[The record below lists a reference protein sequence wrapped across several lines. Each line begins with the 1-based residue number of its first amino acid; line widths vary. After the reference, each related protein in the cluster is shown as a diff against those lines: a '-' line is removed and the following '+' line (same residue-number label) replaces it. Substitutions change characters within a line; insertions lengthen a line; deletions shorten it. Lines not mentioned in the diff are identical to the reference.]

1 MRPAKHRHW
10 VVWCICLI
18 LFVQAAVPWFDERTS
33 TQPPVKKVLIINSYN
48 TGLAWSDGELDG
60 VRSVLPVDT
69 DLYVEYMDSKRQ
81 SSDEYRRILFEIYR
95 LKYQA
100 VRFDAVVALDDDA
113 FRFLLAHHDDLFP
126 GVPAVFCGV
135 NQYEPSMIAGL
146 PWITGLVQTNDIQDT
161 LDLAVQLRPSA
172 EQILVITDNTTTGR
186 INRTVLEDLDRSGRY
201 DIPMVF
207 LNPNQGL
214 TLEELLQKLREA
226 PQNSVVYY
234 ADFFHERVGVTD
246 DPARIMTIV
255 SAAAPGPVFVH
266 NAMYMGAG
274 ALGGKV
280 NQGVNHG
287 RAAGVLVARVLNG
300 EPIADMPVTVAET
313 NQYMFDAV
321 QLNRWNI
328 DRSKLP
334 RGSQILNEEQGFYQR
349 YKDLI
354 WIVAG
359 AIILQGMIIVFL
371 VINMTNRRKAE
382 QALRESEQRWQFALE
397 GSGDGVWDRNLVS
410 NKISFSPHFYEMLG
424 YAEGEFRDG
433 WEEVINRLHPD
444 DKDRVLAEL
453 QRHLR
458 GEKES
463 FAAEYRMRTKDG
475 SYLWVLGRGKV
486 MQRDGNGAPVRFV
499 GTQNDISHR
508 KWAEQTTLESVVRY
522 RTLFDSMN
530 EGAVLHDL
538 VFDENDQPVDYVL
551 RDVNKAF
558 TRILGITRE
567 QAIGFTGSQVYG
579 TGDPPFL
586 EEFGRVALTG
596 IPENVELYFAP
607 MEKYFSISLY
617 SPGPNQFATVF
628 TDITERRKREEEN
641 RLFTTTLEQRVIER
655 TAQLEAA
662 NRELEAFSY
671 SVSHDLRAPLRSIDG
686 FSLAL
691 LEDFAEKLPPESL
704 EFLHRIRAASQRMGE
719 LIDALL
725 KLSRVTRQEMHRVTI
740 DLGELARA
748 IAQEIQATNP
758 ERQVDWN
765 IKEGLVV
772 SADPNLL
779 RVVLT
784 NLLQNAWKFTS
795 HHATARIEL
804 NREENE
810 SGPVYFVRDDGA
822 GFDMTYS
829 SKLFSAFQR
838 LHTVNEFE
846 GTGIGLATVQ
856 RIIHRHGGQVWAD
869 SAPEQG
875 TTIFFTL
882 P

>member
-48 TGLAWSDGELDG
+48 TGLAWSDGELNG

-486 MQRDGNGAPVRFV
+486 MQRDGNSAPVRFV

>member
-113 FRFLLAHHDDLFP
+113 FQFLLAHHDDLFP

-300 EPIADMPVTVAET
+300 DPIADMPVTVAET

-334 RGSQILNEEQGFYQR
+334 RGSQILNEEQSFYQR

-359 AIILQGMIIVFL
+359 AIIIQGMIIVFL

-424 YAEGEFRDG
+424 YAEGEFQDG

-579 TGDPPFL
+579 TGEPPFL

-704 EFLHRIRAASQRMGE
+704 EFLHRIRSASQRMGE

>member
-48 TGLAWSDGELDG
+48 TGLAWSDGELNG

-359 AIILQGMIIVFL
+359 AIIIQGMIIVFL

-424 YAEGEFRDG
+424 YAEGEFQDG

>member
-1 MRPAKHRHW
+1 MKPAKHRHW
-10 VVWCICLI
+10 VVWCICLL
-18 LFVQAAVPWFDERTS
+18 LFGQAAVLWIDQPIF

-48 TGLAWSDGELDG
+48 AGLAWSDDELSG
-60 VRSVLPVDT
+60 VRSVLPADT
-69 DLYVEYMDSKRQ
+69 DLYVEYMDAKRQ
-81 SSDEYRRILFEIYR
+81 SSDEYRRILLEIFR
-95 LKYQA
+95 LKYQT
-100 VRFDAVVALDDDA
+100 VRFDVIVALDDDA
-113 FRFLLAHHDDLFP
+113 FHFLLEHHDDLFP

-135 NQYEPSMIAGL
+135 NDYKPSMTAGL
-146 PWITGLVQTNDIQDT
+146 PWITGLMQTNDIQDT
-161 LDLAVQLRPSA
+161 LDLAVQLWPSA

-186 INRTVLEDLDRSGRY
+186 INRAVIEDLERSGRY
-201 DIPMVF
+201 NFPIIF
-207 LNPNQGL
+207 LDPGEGL

-226 PQNSVVYY
+226 PRNSIIYH

-246 DPARIMTIV
+246 DPARIMTVV
-255 SAAAPGPVFVH
+255 SQAAPGPVFVH

-280 NQGVNHG
+280 NQGTEHG
-287 RAAGVLVARVLNG
+287 RAAGELVARILDG
-300 EPIADMPVTVAET
+300 EPIANIPVAVAET

-321 QLNRWNI
+321 QLGHWNI

-334 RGSQILNEEQGFYQR
+334 RSSLILNEEQSFYQR
-349 YKDLI
+349 NKNLI
-354 WIVAG
+354 WIIAG
-359 AIILQGMIIVFL
+359 AIIIQAMIIVFL
-371 VINMTNRRKAE
+371 VINMINRRKAE

-397 GSGDGVWDRNLVS
+397 GSGDGVWDRDFASDKV
-410 NKISFSPHFYEMLG
+410 SFSPHFYEMLG
-424 YAEGEFRDG
+424 YAEGEFQDG
-433 WEEVINRLHPD
+433 WEDVINRLHPG

-475 SYLWVLGRGKV
+475 SYRWILGRGKV

-530 EGAVLHDL
+530 EGAALHDL

-551 RDVNKAF
+551 RDINKAF

-579 TGDPPFL
+579 TGYPPFL
-586 EEFGRVALTG
+586 EEFSQVALNGT
-596 IPENVELYFAP
+596 PENMEIYFAP
-607 MEKYFSISLY
+607 MEKHFAISLY
-617 SPGPNQFATVF
+617 SPGPNQFVTVF

-691 LEDFAEKLPPESL
+691 LEDYAEKLPPESL
-704 EFLHRIRAASQRMGE
+704 DFLHRIRSASQRMGE

-725 KLSRVTRQEMHRVTI
+725 KLSRVTRQEIHRVTI
-740 DLGELARA
+740 DMGDMARA
-748 IAQEIQATNP
+748 IAQEIQSADP
-758 ERQVDWN
+758 DRQVDWN
-765 IKEGLVV
+765 IKGGLVV

-795 HHATARIEL
+795 RHEIAKIEL
-804 NREENE
+804 GCQQKET
-810 SGPVYFVRDDGA
+810 GPVYFVRDDGA
-822 GFDMTYS
+822 GFDMTYA

-838 LHTVNEFE
+838 LHSANEFA

-875 TTIFFTL
+875 TTIFFTF